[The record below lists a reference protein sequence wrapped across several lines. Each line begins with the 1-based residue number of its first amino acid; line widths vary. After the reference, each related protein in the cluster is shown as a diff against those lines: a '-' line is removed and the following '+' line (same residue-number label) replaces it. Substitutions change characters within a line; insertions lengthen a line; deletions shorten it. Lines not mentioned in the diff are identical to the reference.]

1 MPTIPENMI
10 FFLYGPDTFR
20 SQEKL
25 RELKNKFINEVDK
38 SGFNL
43 VELDGEKI
51 TVDDFHGACSTI
63 SLLARKRM
71 VIVKN
76 LISQNKDKNLFPK
89 ITEYLTEKKLDDTI
103 LIFLEEDL
111 GKHTANPLFKKLK
124 SEKFC
129 HAFSLLKPDQIN
141 QWARNKLIKTG
152 GRADYQVIKTLT
164 ALAGNDLYQLNQEI
178 DKLTAYAR
186 GREITLEDL
195 ELLVKDNFEQN
206 IFQLT
211 DAISNKNK
219 KTVLNLMEQQL
230 RSGTNELYLL
240 SMLIRQF
247 RILILVKLT
256 NEIKKITSKQEIA
269 NELNLHPFVVEKSLS
284 QIKNFSLEKL
294 KLIYRELLQTD
305 IYIKTGKTTPKN
317 ALWLLVSEVLT

>member
-1 MPTIPENMI
+1 MI
-10 FFLYGPDTFR
+10 FFLHGPDTFR
-20 SQEKL
+20 SNEKL
-25 RELKNKFINEVDK
+25 DELKTKFINEVDK

-51 TVDDFHGACSTI
+51 TIDDFHGACSTT

-76 LISQNKDKNLFPK
+76 LIGKNKDKNIFGK
-89 ITEYLTEKKLDDTI
+89 IAEYLTDKKLADTI
-103 LIFLEEDL
+103 LIFWEEDL
-111 GKHTANPLFKKLK
+111 GKHAANPLFKKLK
-124 SEKFC
+124 LEKLC
-129 HAFSLLKPDQIN
+129 HEFKLLKPDQIN
-141 QWARNKLIKTG
+141 RWTRNKLIKAG
-152 GRADYQVIKTLT
+152 GRANFQVIKTLA

-186 GREITLEDL
+186 GREITFEDL
-195 ELLVKDNFEQN
+195 DLLVKGNFEQN

-219 KTVLNLMEQQL
+219 KTVLDLMEQQL
-230 RSGTNELYLL
+230 RSGANELYLL

-256 NEIKKITSKQEIA
+256 SEVKKNAGKQEIA

-284 QIKNFSLEKL
+284 QIKNFSLDKL

-305 IYIKTGKTTPKN
+305 IYIKTGKTTARN
-317 ALWLLVSEVLT
+317 ALWLLVSEVLM